1 MHEPRSVTD
10 HITHRAHPRACV
22 SYCVIVPSIISISHC
37 VPADHPSP
45 APWIRLNT
53 VARHHHTQPAQSF
66 PATTSSSFST
76 MPRAP
81 PTPRTP
87 VTPRTTSNTV
97 GGERNRR
104 VSRKNVPSRR
114 PSAAARANQRP
125 PPLTPMRQKTRQRL
139 LTAGGT
145 PRPRRFRPGT
155 RAIMEIRKFQRSTG
169 LLIRRLPFARLVKEI
184 SQSYHHSMR
193 YVIFLRQKPTS
204 DNCPFFKVI

>member
-1 MHEPRSVTD
+1 MVDTPAEHGLHAATQLAAVT
-10 HITHRAHPRACV
+10 PRAP
-22 SYCVIVPSIISISHC
+22 YCFFSL
-37 VPADHPSP
+37 HP
-45 APWIRLNT
+45 
-53 VARHHHTQPAQSF
+53 
-66 PATTSSSFST
+66 SSSFFST
-76 MPRAP
+76 MARAAP
-81 PTPRTP
+81 STPRTP

-125 PPLTPMRQKTRQRL
+125 PPLTPMRQKTKQRM
-139 LTAGGT
+139 LTPGGT

-193 YVIFLRQKPTS
+193 YVIFLKKQKNPT
-204 DNCPFFKVI
+204 